1 MNIFEHFTSELDYK
15 KKQDVSKC
23 NFHFQ
28 MKCKFSKY
36 CTSIIFI
43 SPRPTAGVVASTV
56 ESKGCPSDHLF
67 QNPNLPQWCQINGRQ
82 GHAQQSKLAR
92 WRVTDMR
99 TDIQYAFRNQAFQ
112 TKNKKHCIL
121 GGHHTLQSPPRGR
134 HQAAS
139 SANQTFRTTAVGVW
153 NSPIGAIRLIMSSH
167 SKPCA
172 QIHIYFS

>member
-121 GGHHTLQSPPRGR
+121 GGHHTLQSPPPR
-134 HQAAS
+134 QAP
-139 SANQTFRTTAVGVW
+139 GC
-153 NSPIGAIRLIMSSH
+153 L
-167 SKPCA
+167 
-172 QIHIYFS
+172 FSQSNVPYNGSWCVELSYWCNKTNNE